1 MKHQVIFSTI
11 FFLLCWFTASAQQ
24 EGQALPAAKLYL
36 PNVMPKSPEAAGIAR
51 YGNYEVNMFS
61 GLPNISIPL
70 YDIKVGGLT
79 VPISISYHA
88 GGIKVSDMASWIGL
102 GWSLSASGSVNRRV
116 MGRPDELSGGYLN
129 GGPIIRDV
137 SSFNGSVTGDL
148 DYLANI
154 VKGIVDVE
162 PDIYSYNF
170 PGGGGKFFFK
180 KDNQAVLMP
189 RGNVGVSRTQ
199 LTSTQNFDLTD
210 ASGNGYKF
218 DVMEMA
224 YAGNGISTNDAASTW
239 WLSKMVS
246 ANKQD
251 TISFNYSPR
260 TGSGSTDYTLGETYF
275 IEDDLVNAVN
285 PPIYTFREGFYGTS
299 ISWYTTNWQLIS
311 EIRFK
316 DGKVVFEQST
326 DTRQD
331 LAPGVDAPKRLNAIK
346 VYQLDPKING
356 YRHIRTIKF
365 YHSYFTNPNDQS
377 KRLRLDSFFV
387 THPGES
393 EGLKYRFD
401 YNTSVSLPNR
411 DSKSKDYWGYFN
423 NASNINRELQSLKTL
438 IPALNIDVA
447 GVGNYTYYKNIGSL
461 DANGRDPSPSHMQ
474 AYMLNKIS
482 FPTGGY
488 TTFEFETN
496 QYLDGQNNPKFAGGL
511 RVKKIRSF
519 DDNASQVFMKTYKY
533 GAGENG
539 YGRQNFVLSDYYF
552 KNTHYQYY
560 WGLGG
565 GNSETILARKRV
577 RTFFINPTIDLEPYD
592 GAAVVYPFV
601 TEYLGDEI
609 SNAGVT
615 IYEFTDR
622 ADGLNVLGPYG
633 RSLITSYHM
642 NRGQLAKKL
651 VYKRESNGS
660 LTKVQ
665 STGNIYQ
672 AHPEQ
677 WNYMVGVVAF
687 KNIVNE
693 NQTYSDNY
701 CPPYTYSNAGCYD
714 LLSNY
719 FYNNISIRTSDDKLI
734 ATTDTVFNPQ
744 NPSKYFHTYKR
755 ISYDNT
761 THWQPTAE
769 RTLTNVSDTLLTTRK
784 YVPEYS
790 TGVYPAMTAARIFDR
805 VVEEESILQS
815 STGSTPI
822 GKTTTSY
829 GSFTGN
835 NYLPTTISQ
844 RKGNFTDEI
853 KAFFSNY
860 DARGNVLQMNKA
872 SDIYQSYIWDYQMM
886 SPVAEVKNAS
896 QADIAFAS
904 FEAQGQGN
912 WSYSGAPVTMGS
924 APTGKRVYHLP
935 SGAITRSGL
944 YAPTTYIVS
953 YWNNVGS
960 PYSIAGTVG
969 GVRIGRTQ
977 NGWSYYEH
985 RVQGQSSV
993 SISGSG
999 QVDELRLY
1007 PEKAQMTTM
1016 TYEPLIGVS
1025 SICDVNSKILYYE
1038 YDELGRLILIRDQ
1051 DRNIVK
1057 KVCYNY
1063 WQQAENCNIYYNT
1076 VQSGVYT
1083 RNNCSAGSTGNS
1095 VTYTVPAG
1103 TYVSTISAADANNK
1117 AIADVTANGQSY
1129 ANSVATCNAASILV
1143 RGFNAKS
1150 STYIVKFTNNSTR
1163 TAYTFYL
1170 NPNTF
1175 NAYNLGYVP
1184 SGTYTVQF
1192 YPAGSPVTARFA
1204 INTYSQY
1211 TSNGVTFYNVPI
1223 TSQSQASMY

>member
-1 MKHQVIFSTI
+1 MKHQVILTALFSLFYWLTG
-11 FFLLCWFTASAQQ
+11 SAQQ

-129 GGPIIRDV
+129 GGPVIRDV

-239 WLSKMVS
+239 WLSRMVS

-251 TISFNYSPR
+251 TISFTYSPR

-275 IEDDLVNAVN
+275 VEDDISNAVN
-285 PPIYTFREGFYGTS
+285 PPIYTFREGFYSTS

-311 EIRFK
+311 EIKFK
-316 DGKVVFEQST
+316 GGKVVFEQSN
-326 DTRQD
+326 DARQD

-356 YRHIRTIKF
+356 YIHLRTIKF

-377 KRLRLDSFFV
+377 KRLRLDSLYL

-401 YNTSVSLPNR
+401 YNTSISLPNR

-423 NASNINRELQSLKTL
+423 NATNINRDLTNLKTL
-438 IPALNIDVA
+438 IPTLTIDMSE
-447 GVGNYTYYKNIGSL
+447 GLLPQPSKTIGSL
-461 DANGRDPSPSHMQ
+461 DANGRDPSPAHMQ

-790 TGVYPAMTAARIFDR
+790 TGVYPAMTTAHIYDR
-805 VVEEESILQS
+805 VVEEESIRQS
-815 STGSTPI
+815 ASGSTPI

-835 NYLPTTISQ
+835 NFLPTTISQ
-844 RKGNFTDEI
+844 RKGNFADETR
-853 KAFFSNY
+853 AFFSYY
-860 DARGNVLQMNKA
+860 DTRGNVLQMNKA

-977 NGWSYYEH
+977 NGWTYFEH

-1083 RNNCSAGSTGNS
+1083 RNNCSAGNTSGS
-1095 VTYTVPAG
+1095 ATYTVPAG
-1103 TYVSTISAADANNK
+1103 SYVSTISPTDANNK
-1117 AIADVTANGQSY
+1117 ALADVNANGQNY
-1129 ANSVATCNAASILV
+1129 ANVVGVCTPIPVQITATNSKSIDYNI
-1143 RGFNAKS
+1143 R
-1150 STYIVKFTNNSTR
+1150 FTNVSTGVVYNAVMNR
-1163 TAYTFYL
+1163 
-1170 NPNTF
+1170 NTF
-1175 NAYNLGYVP
+1175 SPYNLISIP
-1184 SGTYTVQF
+1184 AGTYNVQYF
-1192 YPAGSPVTARFA
+1192 PRTTSVSATFRIGAFSQFA
-1204 INTYSQY
+1204 SG
-1211 TSNGVTFYNVPI
+1211 GVTFFNVAI
-1223 TSQSQASMY
+1223 TTTTLASM

>member
-1 MKHQVIFSTI
+1 MKHQINLLCT
-11 FFLLCWFTASAQQ
+11 FLLLSCSQVVAQQ
-24 EGQALPAAKLYL
+24 EGPALPAAKLYI
-36 PNVMPKSPEAAGIAR
+36 PNVMPKSPEAAAIAR

-88 GGIKVSDMASWIGL
+88 GGNKVSDMASWVGL

-129 GGPIIRDV
+129 GAPAIRDV
-137 SSFNGSVTGDL
+137 STLYTNNAADL
-148 DYLANI
+148 IYLRDI
-154 VKGIVDVE
+154 VKGTYDAE
-162 PDIYSYNF
+162 PDIYSYSF
-170 PGGGGKFFFK
+170 PGASGKFFFK
-180 KDNQAVLMP
+180 QNNQAVLLP

-210 ASGNGYKF
+210 ASGNAYKF
-218 DVMEMA
+218 DVMEMT
-224 YAGNGISTNDAASTW
+224 YNSSGGTNDAASTW
-239 WLSKMVS
+239 WLSRMVS

-251 TISFNYSPR
+251 TIAFTYLPR
-260 TGSGSTDYTLGETYF
+260 GGSGSTDYTLGETYF
-275 IEDDLVNAVN
+275 IEDDFVNGVN
-285 PPIYTFREGFYGTS
+285 PPIYTFREGFYNTS
-299 ISWYTTNWQLIS
+299 ITWYTTNWQLIS
-311 EIRFK
+311 EIKFK
-316 DGKVVFEQST
+316 EGKVVFEQST
-326 DTRQD
+326 DARQD
-331 LAPGVDAPKRLNAIK
+331 LVSGVDAPKRLNSIK
-346 VYQLDPKING
+346 VYQLDPKTNG
-356 YRHIRTIKF
+356 YTHIRTIRF
-365 YHSYFTNPNDQS
+365 FQSYFQNPVDNS
-377 KRLRLDSFFV
+377 KRLRLDSIYI

-401 YNTSVSLPNR
+401 YNTTVSLPNR

-423 NASNINRELQSLKTL
+423 NATNINRDLPNLKTL
-438 IPALNIDVA
+438 IPSLNIDVNIS
-447 GVGNYTYYKNIGSL
+447 GTGTYYKDIGSL
-461 DANGRDPSPSHMQ
+461 DANGRDPNPAYMQ
-474 AYMLNKIS
+474 AYMLNKIT
-482 FPTGGY
+482 FPTGGF
-488 TTFEFETN
+488 TTFEYETN
-496 QYLDGQNNPKFAGGL
+496 QYLDGQGNPKFAGGL
-511 RVKKIRSF
+511 RVKTIKSF
-519 DDNASQVFMKTYKY
+519 DDNTLPVSTKTYKY
-533 GAGENG
+533 GPGENG
-539 YGRQNFVLSDYYF
+539 NGRQNFFLSNYFF
-552 KNTHYQYY
+552 KNTHYQHY
-560 WGLGG
+560 WGIGIG
-565 GNSETILARKRV
+565 ACPTVLAKKRV
-577 RTFFINPTIDLEPYD
+577 RTYFINPTIDMEGYD

-601 TEYLGDEI
+601 TEYNGSEND
-609 SNAGVT
+609 NAGKT
-615 IYEFTDR
+615 IYEFRDH
-622 ADGLNVLGPYG
+622 ADGMSAPGPYG
-633 RSLITSYHM
+633 RTPINSYHM
-642 NRGQLAKKL
+642 DRGQLAKKL
-651 VYKRESNGS
+651 VYKKETGGGY
-660 LTKVQ
+660 TKVQ
-665 STGNIYQ
+665 SSGNMYQ
-672 AHPEQ
+672 AYPEQ

-693 NQTYSDNY
+693 DNSYSDNY
-701 CPPYTYSNAGCYD
+701 CEPATGWNCGCYD
-714 LLSNY
+714 QLSNY
-719 FYNNISIRTSDDKLI
+719 LYNNISIRTSDDKLI

-790 TGVYPAMTAARIFDR
+790 TGVYPAMTTAHIYDR
-805 VVEEESILQS
+805 VVEEESIRQS
-815 STGSTPI
+815 ASGSTPI

-835 NYLPTTISQ
+835 NFLPTTISQ
-844 RKGNFTDEI
+844 RKGNFADETR
-853 KAFFSNY
+853 AFFSYY
-860 DARGNVLQMNKA
+860 DTRGNVLQMNKA